1 LNGTINPQ
9 SVMIANDDPATR
21 AEEQA
26 VSNFSKGMNCAQSV
40 FLVFASQYGIEPA
53 IALRLSAAMG
63 GGIGRKQEIC
73 GAFNA
78 GNLVI
83 GLHFGN
89 SLANDKEA
97 KEKTSALAQLFLDRM
112 EKTFGGTTCS
122 QILGGSSLKTA
133 DDRKLVKMKNL
144 SELKCVP
151 CIRITARVLAELTLP
166 KTKES

>member
-1 LNGTINPQ
+1 MTGTN
-9 SVMIANDDPATR
+9 SGTSL

-26 VSNFSKGMNCAQSV
+26 VSNFFNGMSCAQALFSV
-40 FLVFASQYGIEPA
+40 FAPQYGIEPA
-53 IALRLSAAMG
+53 MALRLSGAMG

-78 GNLVI
+78 SSLVI

-89 SLANDKEA
+89 TNVDDKEA

-112 EKTFGGTTCS
+112 EKTFGGTTCR
-122 QILGGSSLKTA
+122 QILGGASLKTA
-133 DDRKLVKMKNL
+133 IDRDFVKTQNL
-144 SELKCVP
+144 SEHKCVP
-151 CIRITARVLAELTLP
+151 CIRESVRVLAELTMP

>member
-1 LNGTINPQ
+1 
-9 SVMIANDDPATR
+9 MIANDDPATR

-83 GLHFGN
+83 GLH
-89 SLANDKEA
+89 LAIPSPTTKRQRKKQVLLPSSFSTVWKRPSVGLPAA
-97 KEKTSALAQLFLDRM
+97 KYWV
-112 EKTFGGTTCS
+112 GHH
-122 QILGGSSLKTA
+122 
-133 DDRKLVKMKNL
+133 
-144 SELKCVP
+144 
-151 CIRITARVLAELTLP
+151 
-166 KTKES
+166 